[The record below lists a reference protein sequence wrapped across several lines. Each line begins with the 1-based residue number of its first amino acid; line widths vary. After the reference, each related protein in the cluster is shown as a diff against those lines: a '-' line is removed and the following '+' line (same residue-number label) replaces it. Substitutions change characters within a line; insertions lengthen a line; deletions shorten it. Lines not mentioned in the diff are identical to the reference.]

1 MFLDQQVPIQSD
13 DSESSKTSDE
23 TVKKLF
29 PIPTAKPKKVIVS
42 IPIVRQS
49 SFIFQI
55 QHKSR
60 AIYPAIEY
68 QSWTNPIERELQRL
82 RHQVRMLEDQLYRLQ
97 RKFKEMSRK
106 QNKRDITTPIE
117 SQRETPIIVEFTRKL
132 TKIHSDPSYVFVFF
146 CSFLDVFSSF
156 RSSTKPSTSS
166 ETPMTTDFPT
176 NQNFNQSNNNDLVF
190 ENDDEDDDEDGAEK
204 ILDAFERSYLSR
216 LEAKKQPMKVKYIP
230 KDRSST
236 WPNRKTLLFT

>member
-1 MFLDQQVPIQSD
+1 MFLVQQVPIPSD

-29 PIPTAKPKKVIVS
+29 PIPTTKPKKVIVCFDS
-42 IPIVRQS
+42 NDRQS
-49 SFIFQI
+49 SFHFQI

-60 AIYPAIEY
+60 ALYPAIEY

-106 QNKRDITTPIE
+106 PNKRIITTPIE

-132 TKIHSDPSYVFVFF
+132 TKIHSDPSYVFVF
-146 CSFLDVFSSF
+146 VFS
-156 RSSTKPSTSS
+156 
-166 ETPMTTDFPT
+166 
-176 NQNFNQSNNNDLVF
+176 QCVF
-190 ENDDEDDDEDGAEK
+190 
-204 ILDAFERSYLSR
+204 FC
-216 LEAKKQPMKVKYIP
+216 V
-230 KDRSST
+230 
-236 WPNRKTLLFT
+236 